1 MQAARTLFDKIWD
14 AHIVSTLPG
23 GDVLLYI
30 DRHFVLDLASNIA
43 FDRLRAER
51 EFLEQGEKI
60 SEGFTPMSAPDV
72 ETVVGTLADT
82 PSAAVDYTKALMR
95 KQGLRIQ

>member
-1 MQAARTLFDKIWD
+1 MAAYRD
-14 AHIVSTLPG
+14 AFG
-23 GDVLLYI
+23 K
-30 DRHFVLDLASNIA
+30 LA
-43 FDRLRAER
+43 AER
-51 EFLEQGEKI
+51 EFLAQGEKI

-82 PSAAVDYTKALMR
+82 PNEAVDYIKTLMR